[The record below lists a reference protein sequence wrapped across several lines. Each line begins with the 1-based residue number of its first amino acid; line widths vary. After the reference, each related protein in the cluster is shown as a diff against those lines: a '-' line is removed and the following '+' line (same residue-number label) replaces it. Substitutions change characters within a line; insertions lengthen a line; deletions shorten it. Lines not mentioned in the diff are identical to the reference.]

1 MGIIRST
8 FLIDPDGRIARAWPK
23 VKADGHPA
31 EVLAA
36 LGEERPPAPRDDRGG
51 PGTGARRGAARLAP
65 GTVHGDRGPPG
76 RRRFLAGDDRCP
88 VDR

>member
-8 FLIDPDGRIARAWPK
+8 FLIDPDGRIARVWPK

-36 LGEERPPAPRDDRGG
+36 LGEER
-51 PGTGARRGAARLAP
+51 AARA
-65 GTVHGDRGPPG
+65 
-76 RRRFLAGDDRCP
+76 AG
-88 VDR
+88 

>member
-8 FLIDPDGRIARAWPK
+8 FLIDPDGRIARVWPK

-36 LGEERPPAPRDDRGG
+36 LGEERGRPRRGMTEEAPEPAPAERRT
-51 PGTGARRGAARLAP
+51 TGAR
-65 GTVHGDRGPPG
+65 HGSW
-76 RRRFLAGDDRCP
+76 
-88 VDR
+88 